1 MEIGEWYFTKKTGLN
16 WAVGVPVHEVVNGV
30 GVGVMD
36 LVRGVSGSTKGAP
49 SRGGVMVACA

>member
-36 LVRGVSGSTKGAP
+36 VVKGVSRISGAPGGGST
-49 SRGGVMVACA
+49 VVACT